1 VTVGRA
7 GPATAVR
14 WQDRLATPADR
25 LADRGIP
32 HLDEVIA
39 DLLGSY
45 LPYQAML
52 RLPGPVPL
60 LAELT
65 WGRMVQVCVNTMGV
79 GDGDHIAFMRERQRR
94 CAASE
99 HVTPHWDDMGQRRPG
114 HLRLW
119 TRARIGTVE
128 ARSTSLDDSVS
139 IPAASAPARGE
150 CGTGSH
156 IRRTFV
162 SLRGGGGY
170 ALRHIWTLE
179 VVATRPI
186 RCGAAGS

>member
-1 VTVGRA
+1 MDQRPKFRQTEPDVPGHQSSSELRQ
-7 GPATAVR
+7 PDLVR
-14 WQDRLATPADR
+14 RRQTKPCCMACRR
-25 LADRGIP
+25 
-32 HLDEVIA
+32 
-39 DLLGSY
+39 
-45 LPYQAML
+45 
-52 RLPGPVPL
+52 PGF
-60 LAELT
+60 
-65 WGRMVQVCVNTMGV
+65 
-79 GDGDHIAFMRERQRR
+79 AFMRERQRR

-99 HVTPHWDDMGQRRPG
+99 HVTPHWDEMGQRRPG
-114 HLRLW
+114 HFRLW

-139 IPAASAPARGE
+139 IPAAAAPARGE
-150 CGTGSH
+150 RGTGSH

-179 VVATRPI
+179 VVAPRPI